1 MDIFFEENKQN
12 FKFILKNVEKKFIP
26 VLEKQFYIRKNH
38 DFYKTFPKPINNI
51 NKIKDNYQ
59 KYNLDMVLQAGKFK
73 QIKWRKALISFIEK
87 IKDCDIEWWL
97 TGSCALKIRGVDI
110 KPNDVDIMLNS
121 KDIDKINELF
131 LDNIIWP
138 IADTNG
144 WIVKYFGVI
153 FLNGQI
159 DLAFDPQDFA
169 DDPEPVDFGPYAKK
183 NLEIIRWNNYDI
195 KVPPL
200 ELQLKSNKLR
210 RRKKRVEKIQEFLE
224 N

>member
-1 MDIFFEENKQN
+1 MDIFFEENEQN
-12 FKFILKNVEKKFIP
+12 IKFILKNVEKKFIP
-26 VLEKQFYIRKNH
+26 VLDEQYYVRKNH
-38 DFYKTFPKPINNI
+38 DFYKTFSKPVKNI
-51 NKIKDNYQ
+51 NKIKENYK
-59 KYNLDMVLQAGKFK
+59 KYNLEMVLQAGKFK
-73 QIKWRKALISFIEK
+73 KIMWDEALLSFIKRIEEY
-87 IKDCDIEWWL
+87 DIDWWL
-97 TGSCALKIRGVDI
+97 TGSCALKIRGIDI
-110 KPNDVDIMLNS
+110 YPHNVDIMLNS
-121 KDIDKINELF
+121 EDIEKINELF
-131 LDNIIWP
+131 VDNIIWP
-138 IADTNG
+138 ISDTNG

-183 NLEIIRWNNYDI
+183 HLEIIRWNNYDI

-210 RRKKRVEKIQEFLE
+210 RRKKRVEKIQEFLG